1 MKIRMKASDW
11 NADGQGNLEIM
22 TNTEDFYK
30 ALDRISP
37 SVLSVY
43 MLTRLKDEVDD
54 EATEVGG
61 PITLRVADP
70 EKWEQ
75 TKRTFEGL
83 RKAGKRKK
91 GGEHGTL

>member
-1 MKIRMKASDW
+1 MKIRMKVNDFNVDAK
-11 NADGQGNLEIM
+11 GNMEIM

-43 MLTRLKDEVDD
+43 LLTRLKDEVDD
-54 EATEVGG
+54 EPANER
-61 PITLRVADP
+61 ITLRIADQ

-83 RKAGKRKK
+83 RKAGKKK
-91 GGEHGTL
+91 GGSHE

>member
-1 MKIRMKASDW
+1 MRIRIKASDW
-11 NADGQGNLEIM
+11 NVDNQGNMEIM
-22 TNTEDFYK
+22 ANTEDFYA

-54 EATEVGG
+54 EDAKVGER
-61 PITLRVADP
+61 ITLRIADP

-83 RKAGKRKK
+83 RKAGKKK
-91 GGEHGTL
+91 GGSHGTL

>member
-1 MKIRMKASDW
+1 MKIRIKASDW
-11 NADGQGNLEIM
+11 NVDAQGNMEIM
-22 TNTEDFYK
+22 TNTEDFFK

-54 EATEVGG
+54 EAAEVGS

-75 TKRTFEGL
+75 MKRTFEGL

-91 GGEHGTL
+91 GGCHE